1 MRISMDEW
9 KEQTKIDSKYLPPQF
24 ALVARICVGGYLLYT
39 AYSLIDSV
47 INGEGISRYWMGIA
61 MVVFTI
67 VGILL
72 IFFSGR
78 DMLRG
83 KYVGGAMDAGT
94 EEEEGAERVSAKETA
109 REALMADGMEHEV
122 TEAAAGNA
130 DMAGEMAGLEKN
142 DAPLETEELEGEQ

>member
-1 MRISMDEW
+1 MGD
-9 KEQTKIDSKYLPPQF
+9 KNEQTKIDSKYLPPQF

-39 AYSLIDSV
+39 AFSLFDSV
-47 INGEGISRYWMGIA
+47 VNGEGTSRYWMGIA

-72 IFFSGR
+72 VFFSGR

-94 EEEEGAERVSAKETA
+94 EEEEEEAENILKAEEPERRLEAEEPENDVERAEAAGETA
-109 REALMADGMEHEV
+109 FMEE
-122 TEAAAGNA
+122 NA
-130 DMAGEMAGLEKN
+130 DQPEAEKME
-142 DAPLETEELEGEQ
+142 AEK